1 MNREM
6 KAALDAA
13 LIEILAMSPDEFLKE
28 ASDSMSGDVCNMLLQ
43 SRKFESFDIKALE
56 PLQLNMAEAMPKYL
70 VTMFSN
76 VKMHNSVS
84 ANQVL
89 DTETFALAA

>member
-13 LIEILAMSPDEFLKE
+13 LVEILAMSPNEFLKE
-28 ASDSMSGDVCNMLLQ
+28 ASDSMSGDVCNILLQ

-56 PLQLNMAEAMPKYL
+56 PLQLNLAESMPKYL
-70 VTMFSN
+70 VTMFST
-76 VKMHNSVS
+76 VKMHNSAP

-89 DTETFALAA
+89 DTQKFALAA